1 MEKLQSFIR
10 LFLLFLL
17 GVFEPTPTK
26 IDGASVRRSSGIKV
40 HPSPACKNPD
50 AGADGK
56 LLGQVPIP
64 DVFAWTEDEGQGFI
78 YMSLIEGDT
87 LEQRWI
93 DLNEIERQA
102 ICAELKPMVKA
113 WRGLKQDG
121 QEPYVG
127 SIGKRPLRDIFLV
140 SRPELVGPFQG
151 VSAVQQFQDVC
162 GIDISR
168 EVPIVF
174 SHCDLVPPNVLLSR
188 GPNPKVA
195 AVIDWAQ
202 SGWYPSYWEY
212 CKARRVD
219 LNPKSFSRA
228 LLEEWREKYMPLFID
243 PVDDETYYHPWLWF
257 VLSKGI

>member
-1 MEKLQSFIR
+1 MVKYGGDVTLTEVSTQR
-10 LFLLFLL
+10 M
-17 GVFEPTPTK
+17 
-26 IDGASVRRSSGIKV
+26 V
-40 HPSPACKNPD
+40 HEQ
-50 AGADGK
+50 

-64 DVFAWTEDEGQGFI
+64 EVFGWTEDKDQGFI

-93 DLNEIERQA
+93 DLNETERQA

-127 SIGKRPLRDIFLV
+127 SIGTRPLRDIFLV
-140 SRPELVGPFQG
+140 YRPELVGPFRG
-151 VSAVQQFQDVC
+151 DSAVQQFQDVC
-162 GIDISR
+162 GIDIGC
-168 EVPIVF
+168 EIPIVF
-174 SHCDLVPPNVLLSR
+174 SHSDLVPPNVLLSR

-212 CKARRVD
+212 CKARRVELD
-219 LNPKSFSRA
+219 PELFSKA
-228 LLEEWREKYMPLFID
+228 LQEEWREKYLPLFIE